1 LVLRGWFLY
10 GKKWRKTVI
19 NANGTTNN
27 YRDYIGDAEYKDG
40 QQDIIHFSEGY
51 VQRDATTDSD
61 PKLRGWVYKYNLKDH
76 LGNTRV
82 TYSDRNCDGIVGT
95 ADIEQVNH
103 YYAFGL
109 NMEGPWNGVDGAFKY
124 QYNGKE
130 LNRDFGLEWNDYG
143 ARMYDATIARW
154 NGVDPLAEKYKF
166 WSPYNYTKDNPIR
179 FIDPN
184 GMEVIVFGSDGS
196 QYTYE
201 YKKGAKSGNLV
212 NKETGEAY
220 KSGSDKF
227 TDGVLGSLNKL
238 ASGSN
243 RARRNLDKVANG
255 KAKDGSNLTYNVREG
270 KESVTNNYSRGASNG
285 DGGSAD
291 IYLNFKDTEKVQ
303 TTSGRRSNFTMNVAH
318 ELLGHGYQAAEGKV
332 DIAAGS
338 TPFPNGTLSKNE
350 AFASNQENAIRG
362 EMDKTPLRTHYNAT
376 VITDSG
382 EIQFNDYPIIKKNKN
397 GKYENVYD
405 DDGNKKN

>member
-95 ADIEQVNH
+95 SDIEQVNH

-109 NMEGPWNGVDGAFKY
+109 NMEGPWNGADGAFKY

-143 ARMYDATIARW
+143 ARMYDATVGRFSM
-154 NGVDPLAEKYKF
+154 VDPLSVLNVFYTPYHYASCNPINRIDPDGRYDLPVFEVKAKRPPPLVSDFSGKGFSDAASKF
-166 WSPYNYTKDNPIR
+166 WDKSGKFAKGVTNAILSNIVLGAPGTRN
-179 FIDPN
+179 DPN
-184 GMEVIVFGSDGS
+184 EEYEDEEDME
-196 QYTYE
+196 TYAMGQRTGDALSFFIGGVE
-201 YKKGAKSGNLV
+201 MTEGAIIAAAGVVLEVPSLGTSTLLV
-212 NKETGEAY
+212 G
-220 KSGSDKF
+220 
-227 TDGVLGSLNKL
+227 
-238 ASGSN
+238 
-243 RARRNLDKVANG
+243 
-255 KAKDGSNLTYNVREG
+255 
-270 KESVTNNYSRGASNG
+270 
-285 DGGSAD
+285 GGSA
-291 IYLNFKDTEKVQ
+291 ISIHGGGFALTGARNFLN
-303 TTSGRRSNFTMNVAH
+303 
-318 ELLGHGYQAAEGKV
+318 
-332 DIAAGS
+332 
-338 TPFPNGTLSKNE
+338 P
-350 AFASNQENAIRG
+350 
-362 EMDKTPLRTHYNAT
+362 T
-376 VITDSG
+376 VLKA
-382 EIQFNDYPIIKKNKN
+382 KKNKN
-397 GKYENVYD
+397 RSSGDDEVGGTERMGRTNGNTPRNNQAQNKQVDSLVKKYNLSKDQRRKLHDIISGRGYGYKEIEEIIK
-405 DDGNKKN
+405 GMIKK